1 MATFIEGYLATIT
14 INGVAYEPYTSDAT
28 LDLVRDAIDKTKLGN
43 DRRDYVS
50 GLGDGNVDATL
61 HLATEFA
68 VAINVAYESTVAVAV
83 VFRPGALG
91 TKDAGQ
97 YGGEGVITSFS
108 QQGTADGEWDVS
120 LSIQMSG
127 ALSYTAPV

>member
-28 LDLVRDAIDKTKLGN
+28 LSLTRDAIDKTKLGQ
-43 DRRDYVS
+43 DRRNYVS
-50 GLGDGNVDATL
+50 GLGDGTVDSTL

-68 VAINVAYESTVAVAV
+68 VAINTAYESTVEVAV
-83 VFRPGALG
+83 LFRPGALG

-97 YGGEGVITSFS
+97 YDGSGIITDFS
-108 QQGTADGEWDVS
+108 QQGAADGEWDVS
-120 LSIQMSG
+120 LAVQLSG
-127 ALSYTAPV
+127 DVTYTAPI